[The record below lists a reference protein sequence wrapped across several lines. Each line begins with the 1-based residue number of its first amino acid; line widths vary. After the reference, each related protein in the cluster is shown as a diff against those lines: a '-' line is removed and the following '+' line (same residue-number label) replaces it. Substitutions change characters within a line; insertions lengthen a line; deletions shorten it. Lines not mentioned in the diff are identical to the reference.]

1 MNGFCTCADYSCPL
15 NPANHDKGC
24 DLCIQ
29 KCLKLGEIPSCFF
42 NAVCAAEIP
51 GLCRFC
57 GEAPA
62 QKSQYKSPVNA
73 DLGDSNRPDPG
84 ADRRE
89 KLKKDAAA
97 PFLSF
102 F

>member
-42 NAVCAAEIP
+42 NAIGGGDRPAGYSYRHFAGFVAERLGP
-51 GLCRFC
+51 
-57 GEAPA
+57 EAPKA
-62 QKSQYKSPVNA
+62 PEE
-73 DLGDSNRPDPG
+73 
-84 ADRRE
+84 E
-89 KLKKDAAA
+89 KT
-97 PFLSF
+97 P
-102 F
+102 